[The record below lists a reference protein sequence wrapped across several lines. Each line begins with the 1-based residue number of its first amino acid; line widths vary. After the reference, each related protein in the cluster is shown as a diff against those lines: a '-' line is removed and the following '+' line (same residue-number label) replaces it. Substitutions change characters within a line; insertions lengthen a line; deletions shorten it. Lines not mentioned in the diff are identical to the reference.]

1 MSILSPEFAEF
12 GDIWRWKM
20 NVARVM
26 GNTGDNM
33 YIPDLV
39 RAFHENTDDR
49 VRGMALWALGRMGAR
64 EVLKDIN
71 NEDRTLS
78 DQVALELK
86 SALDIKA

>member
-1 MSILSPEFAEF
+1 
-12 GDIWRWKM
+12 
-20 NVARVM
+20 
-26 GNTGDNM
+26 
-33 YIPDLV
+33 
-39 RAFHENTDDR
+39 
-49 VRGMALWALGRMGAR
+49 MAAR